1 MKWYF
6 SSELTDRQ
14 RQGVVES
21 PKLTGQR
28 SIDTG
33 LATKDLRY
41 RSSAQTTTKPVMH
54 SEQPR
59 VKPLE
64 LHREHKTQQEALNYS
79 NLNERVN
86 ILERQLFEEKRLRL
100 ELEDNFW
107 RNPLL
112 LQNQNSNMELLRGKN
127 QNINDFLKR
136 SKD

>member
-1 MKWYF
+1 
-6 SSELTDRQ
+6 
-14 RQGVVES
+14 
-21 PKLTGQR
+21 
-28 SIDTG
+28 
-33 LATKDLRY
+33 
-41 RSSAQTTTKPVMH
+41 
-54 SEQPR
+54 
-59 VKPLE
+59 
-64 LHREHKTQQEALNYS
+64 
-79 NLNERVN
+79 LNERVN